1 MQKPKDV
8 QDLAASIR
16 TAAATPVQAPP
27 QLRTVPKTEKPAKVK
42 SASIPVFVRV
52 PADLH
57 AELENE
63 ATARTKETGK
73 GVTVQQIIL
82 ERARRA

>member
-8 QDLAASIR
+8 QDIAASIR
-16 TAAATPVQAPP
+16 TAAATPVQAVP
-27 QLRTVPKTEKPAKVK
+27 QLRTIQKTEKPVKAK

-52 PADLH
+52 PVDLH
-57 AELENE
+57 AELERE
-63 ATARTKETGK
+63 ATTRTKQTGK

-82 ERARRA
+82 ERTRRT